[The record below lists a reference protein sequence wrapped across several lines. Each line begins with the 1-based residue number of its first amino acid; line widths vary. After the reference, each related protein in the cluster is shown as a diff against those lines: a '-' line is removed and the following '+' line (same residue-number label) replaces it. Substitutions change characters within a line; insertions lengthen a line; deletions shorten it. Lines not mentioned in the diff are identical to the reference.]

1 MFGKSSNNTPA
12 GGFLPDDYLHSRVEK
27 RAGVLTLVMFGVV
40 MFGVASAF
48 FVTNR
53 QWIDVRAEQ
62 QAINAEYTREA
73 QKIEQLKALEQQK
86 AEMLAKAELTT
97 ALIERIPRSLLTAE
111 LVTRMPEQITLL
123 NMELKSKRIMTAA
136 PAPRAKP
143 VSGSLMNSG
152 KGGAAADPAPVRVTA
167 PKYEY
172 NLTVTGVSQDN
183 NEIADYLASLKQSP
197 LLEGVDLTY
206 IKPTKINDIELRR
219 FELVAR
225 LRPDADAR
233 SVEPVA
239 ELRKGEKLLHETAR
253 PGESAGPVEGGA
265 HDDTQKV
272 TDVPETSGGGQ

>member
-1 MFGKSSNNTPA
+1 MLGKSSANASA
-12 GGFLPDDYLHSRVEK
+12 GGFLPDDYVHSRAEK
-27 RAGVLTLVMFGVV
+27 RAGLLTLVLFGVV

-53 QWIDVRAEQ
+53 QWIDVRNEQ
-62 QAINAEYTREA
+62 QEINAEYTREA
-73 QKIEQLKALEQQK
+73 QKIEQLKALEKQK

-123 NMELKSKRIMTAA
+123 NMELTSKRIMSATPTTKVQAA
-136 PAPRAKP
+136 A
-143 VSGSLMNSG
+143 GSLMG
-152 KGGAAADPAPVRVTA
+152 KGGAEPAPVRISA

-172 NLTVTGVSQDN
+172 NLTVTGVSQEN

-206 IKPTKINDIELRR
+206 IKPTKISDIELRR

-239 ELRKGEKLLHETAR
+239 ELRKGEKLLQEAAR
-253 PGESAGPVEGGA
+253 PEENAGPVE
-265 HDDTQKV
+265 DETQKV
-272 TDVPETSGGGQ
+272 TDVPESSGGGQ

>member
-1 MFGKSSNNTPA
+1 MLGRSSSSGSA
-12 GGFLPDDYLHSRVEK
+12 GGFLPEDYVHSRAEK
-27 RAGVLTLVMFGVV
+27 RASLLTLVLFGVV
-40 MFGVASAF
+40 MFAVAGAF

-73 QKIEQLKALEQQK
+73 QKIEQLKALEKQK

-123 NMELKSKRIMTAA
+123 NMELKSKRIMPATAT
-136 PAPRAKP
+136 PQAKP
-143 VSGSLMNSG
+143 TAGSLMRTGS
-152 KGGAAADPAPVRVTA
+152 GGAAQSAEPVTPRVTA
-167 PKYEY
+167 PTYEY
-172 NLTVTGVSQDN
+172 NLKVTGVSQQN

-206 IKPTKINDIELRR
+206 IKPTKIHDIELRR
-219 FELVAR
+219 FEIVAR

-233 SVEPVA
+233 EVEPVA
-239 ELRKGEKLLHETAR
+239 ELRKGEKAYQEAAA
-253 PGESAGPVEGGA
+253 EENAGPVEDGA
-265 HDDTQKV
+265 RKV
-272 TDVPETSGGGQ
+272 TDVPEAGGGQ

>member
-1 MFGKSSNNTPA
+1 MFGKSSSDTSAN
-12 GGFLPDDYLHSRVEK
+12 GFLPDDYLHSKAEMRS
-27 RAGVLTLVMFGVV
+27 GVLTLVMFGVV

-53 QWIDVRAEQ
+53 QWIDVRSEQ

-86 AEMLAKAELTT
+86 GEMLAKAELTT

-123 NMELKSKRIMTAA
+123 NMELKSKRIMSAA
-136 PAPRAKP
+136 PTTRAKP
-143 VSGSLMNSG
+143 TSGSLMSG
-152 KGGAAADPAPVRVTA
+152 KGGAGADPAPVRVTA

-206 IKPTKINDIELRR
+206 IKPTKINDFELRR

-225 LRPDADAR
+225 LRADADAR

-239 ELRKGEKLLHETAR
+239 ELRKGEKLLQEAAR
-253 PGESAGPVEGGA
+253 PEENAGPVEDEFQGN
-265 HDDTQKV
+265 TQKV
-272 TDVPETSGGGQ
+272 TDVPESSGGGQ

>member
-1 MFGKSSNNTPA
+1 MLGKSSANASA
-12 GGFLPDDYLHSRVEK
+12 GGFLPEDYVHSRAEK
-27 RAGVLTLVMFGVV
+27 RAGLLTLVLFGVV

-53 QWIDVRAEQ
+53 QWIDVRNEQ
-62 QAINAEYTREA
+62 QDINAEYTREA
-73 QKIEQLKALEQQK
+73 QKIEQLKALEKQK

-123 NMELKSKRIMTAA
+123 NIELKSKRLMSAA
-136 PAPRAKP
+136 PTTKVQAAA
-143 VSGSLMNSG
+143 GSLMGGG
-152 KGGAAADPAPVRVTA
+152 KGAAGGAPAPVRISA

-172 NLTVTGVSQDN
+172 NLKVTGVSQEN
-183 NEIADYLASLKQSP
+183 NNIADYLASLKQSP

-206 IKPTKINDIELRR
+206 IKPTKISDIELRR

-239 ELRKGEKLLHETAR
+239 ELRKGEKLHQEVVA
-253 PGESAGPVEGGA
+253 EENAGPVE
-265 HDDTQKV
+265 DESQKV
-272 TDVPETSGGGQ
+272 TDVPESSGGGQ